1 MILPNTTL
9 KGTRKPS
16 MRFRPYHHE
25 QDFDRVGDF
34 LIETYQPGDTIANW
48 LQPRWEYMHFH
59 PQIKETNLEKIGVFE
74 DDGKIAGVV
83 HHEHTERQ
91 AYFQVRP
98 GYKHIKKAMFDYA
111 EENFQGVSQSTGQ
124 LIRALYI
131 NDFDTTLSQL
141 AEARGYEKWVEFAE
155 GYSRY
160 WLDKPVPVVNLPEG
174 FHLQSLSEE
183 VDLEKIN
190 RVLWRG
196 FNHPGYP
203 PEEEIPGRR
212 EVMLAPNFRKD
223 LTIVVVAPDGN
234 YVSYSGMWVVPENRI
249 AYVEP
254 VATDPDYRRMGL
266 GKAAVLESIRR
277 AAAMGANVAWVGS
290 DQEFYKAIGFET
302 MFAAYPWVKVL
313 D

>member
-1 MILPNTTL
+1 MHI
-9 KGTRKPS
+9 K
-16 MRFRPYHHE
+16 PYHRE
-25 QDFDRVGDF
+25 QDFERVGDF
-34 LIETYQPGDTIANW
+34 LIETYQPGDRLSNW

-59 PQIKETNLEKIGVFE
+59 PNIKEVNLALIGIFE
-74 DDGKIAGVV
+74 EAGEIVGVV
-83 HHEHTERQ
+83 NLEHTERQ

-98 GYKHIKKAMFDYA
+98 GYEHIKPAMFDYA

-131 NDFDTTLSQL
+131 NDFDSTLSQL
-141 AEARGYEKWVEFAE
+141 AESNGYEKWVDFAE
-155 GYSRY
+155 GHSRF
-160 WLDKPVPVVNLPEG
+160 WLDKPVPEASLPEG
-174 FHLQSLSEE
+174 FHLQSLADE

-196 FNHPGYP
+196 FNHPGSP

-212 EVMLAPNFRKD
+212 EVMQAPNFREE

-234 YVSYSGMWVVPENRI
+234 YVSYCGMWVVPANRI

-266 GKAAVLESIRR
+266 GKVAVLESLRR
-277 AAAMGANVAWVGS
+277 AAALGAEIAWVGS
-290 DQEFYKAIGFET
+290 DQQFYKAIGFET
-302 MFAAYPWVKVL
+302 TFTVYPWVKVL

>member
-1 MILPNTTL
+1 MQI
-9 KGTRKPS
+9 KPY
-16 MRFRPYHHE
+16 RRQ
-25 QDFDRVGDF
+25 QDFERIGDF
-34 LIETYQPGDTIANW
+34 LIETYQPGDTLSNW
-48 LQPRWEYMHFH
+48 LQPRWEYMHYH
-59 PQIKETNLEKIGVFE
+59 PNIKEVNLALIGIIE
-74 DDGKIAGVV
+74 EAGQIAGVV
-83 HHEHTERQ
+83 NLEHSERQ

-98 GYKHIKKAMFDYA
+98 GYEHLKPAMFDYA
-111 EENFQGVSQSTGQ
+111 EESFQGISQSSGQ

-131 NDFDTTLSQL
+131 NDFDITLTQL
-141 AEARGYEKWVEFAE
+141 AESRGYEKWVDFAE
-155 GYSRY
+155 GHSRY
-160 WLDKPVPVVNLPEG
+160 WLDKPLPEADLPEG
-174 FHLQSLSEE
+174 FHLQSLADE

-196 FNHPGYP
+196 FNHPGPP

-212 EVMLAPNFRKD
+212 EVMQAPNFRED

-234 YVSYSGMWVVPENRI
+234 YVSYCGMWVVPANRI

-266 GKAAVLESIRR
+266 AKAAVLESLRR
-277 AAAMGANVAWVGS
+277 AAASGADLAWVGS

-302 MFAAYPWVKVL
+302 TFTVYPWVKVL

>member
-1 MILPNTTL
+1 
-9 KGTRKPS
+9 

-34 LIETYQPGDTIANW
+34 LIETYQSGDTITNW

-59 PQIKETNLEKIGVFE
+59 PNIKEVNLELIGVFE
-74 DDGKIAGVV
+74 DAGEIVGVV
-83 HHEHTERQ
+83 NHEHAERQ

-98 GYKHIKKAMFDYA
+98 GYEHIKPAMFDYA
-111 EENFQGVSQSTGQ
+111 EENFQGISQSTGR
-124 LIRALYI
+124 LIRALYV

-141 AEARGYEKWVEFAE
+141 AELRGYEKWVEFAE

-234 YVSYSGMWVVPENRI
+234 YVSYSGIWVVQENRV

-266 GKAAVLESIRR
+266 GKAAVLECLRR
-277 AAAMGANVAWVGS
+277 AAALGANVAWVGS
-290 DQEFYKAIGFET
+290 DQAFYKAIGFET